1 MGPRVLE
8 VKWVQGESL
17 DREGGYPQP
26 RSDLEHGGKPVS
38 WGQTRL
44 HSVNGPGITP
54 SAVSGT
60 REEEG
65 LSVCS
70 SVSLFFIY
78 LFASSGKNSL
88 GYPLLFPSF
97 TLYPL
102 AYSINSTC
110 VF

>member
-8 VKWVQGESL
+8 VKWGQGERL
-17 DREGGYPQP
+17 DREGGNPQP
-26 RSDLEHGGKPVS
+26 RSDLEHGRKPVS
-38 WGQTRL
+38 C
-44 HSVNGPGITP
+44 PGITP

-60 REEEG
+60 RQEEG